1 MDGADDPIDRALLE
15 STAFD
20 ETIGLELIEVS
31 ADVARGRLAVTAAVR
46 QPFGFVH
53 GGVYAAVAESL
64 ASRGTM
70 AGVVREGAMVLGL
83 SNNTSFL
90 RTVSEGIV
98 EAVARPL
105 HRGRTTWVWDV
116 ETHDRDG
123 RLCSVSR
130 VTIAVR
136 RAQ

>member
-1 MDGADDPIDRALLE
+1 VTDPIERALSASE
-15 STAFD
+15 AFD
-20 ETIGLELIEVS
+20 GVIGLELTEVS
-31 ADVARGRLAVTAAVR
+31 ADLARGRIEVHDGIL
-46 QPFGFVH
+46 QPFGLVH
-53 GGVYAAVAESL
+53 GGVYAAIAESL

-70 AGVVREGAMVLGL
+70 AAVVREGSMVLGL

-90 RTVSEGIV
+90 RPISQGVI

-116 ETHDRDG
+116 EASDAEG

-136 RAQ
+136 RPEPE

>member
-1 MDGADDPIDRALLE
+1 VDAADPIELALRT
-15 STAFD
+15 SQAFD
-20 ETIGLELIEVS
+20 GLVGLELTEVS
-31 ADVARGRLAVTAAVR
+31 AEVARGRIEVHDEIL
-46 QPFGFVH
+46 QPFGVVH
-53 GGVYAAVAESL
+53 GGVYAAIAESL

-70 AGVVREGAMVLGL
+70 AGVVRDGAMVLGL

-90 RTVSEGIV
+90 RPVSEGVI

-116 ETHDRDG
+116 EATDGEG

-130 VTIAVR
+130 VTLAVR
-136 RAQ
+136 RPD